1 VSPQPAAA
9 PTAEAETTVAP
20 VGRPVLSGA
29 WRVAVTPLLLAGVVA
44 ALTIYLTSR
53 ELDSM
58 EQRQLELDVIA
69 RAFSTQIQLVAVS
82 TAIVIAI
89 AVPLGILL
97 TRPFAR
103 PITPPV
109 LALAN
114 IGQAVPSIGV
124 LALFAVLIGL
134 GREGV
139 IFALVLYC
147 MLSVLRNTMVGLQQV
162 DPALIEAARGM
173 GMSKRRTLRKVEL
186 PLAVPVM
193 LAGIRTALIINVGT
207 ATLATFT
214 LGAPPDGSGGLG
226 ELINAGLRLDRID
239 TLVLTGAVLSA
250 VLALFLDWAAGLVED
265 RLRPKGLR

>member
-1 VSPQPAAA
+1 MTPPPTTAGATA
-9 PTAEAETTVAP
+9 PEATVQP
-20 VGRPVLSGA
+20 VGRSVLSGV
-29 WRVAVTPLLLAGVVA
+29 WRVAVTPLLLAVVVA
-44 ALTIYLTSR
+44 ALAVFLTSHD
-53 ELDSM
+53 LDAM
-58 EQRQLELDVIA
+58 EKRQLQLDVIG
-69 RAFSTQIQLVAVS
+69 RAFWTQIQLVAIS
-82 TAIVIAI
+82 TAIVISIAI
-89 AVPLGILL
+89 PLGVML

-103 PITPPV
+103 TITPPI
-109 LALAN
+109 LAIVN
-114 IGQAVPSIGV
+114 NGQAIPSLGV
-124 LALFAVLIGL
+124 LAVFTALFGL

-139 IFALVLYC
+139 IFALVVYA

-207 ATLATFT
+207 ATLATFS

-226 ELINAGLRLDRID
+226 ELINAGIRLDRLD

-250 VLALFLDWAAGLVED
+250 VLALFLDWIAGLVED